1 MSEGAVLYAVDGPVA
16 TVTLNR
22 PDKLNV
28 INQAVVDGVTAAMK
42 TAEADKAVSVVVLKG
57 AGRSFCAGY
66 DLTREYPDGDA
77 NRSSALWWHEHFT
90 KSLNFYLTI
99 FDLRKPVI
107 ASVQG
112 HAVGAGCWLTMV
124 CDLTVCADN
133 ARFGEPEI
141 RFSSSGSMV
150 LMPWIMGIKRAR
162 ELIYF
167 GDQIDAETAKE
178 IGLVNRIY
186 PAAELEAA
194 TMRYA
199 RRLALNAPEALQRAK
214 LAINRTMEE
223 AGFKNALRAGVD
235 VIAAIYAEETGVTR
249 AFRDAV
255 AKDGLA
261 NALRARNALFK
272 E

>member
-1 MSEGAVLYAVDGPVA
+1 MSEDAVLYAVDGPVA

-28 INQAVVDGVTAAMK
+28 INQAVVDGVTASMK
-42 TAEADKAVSVVVLKG
+42 KAEADRSVSVVVLRG

-66 DLTREYPDGDA
+66 DLAREYPEGDVDK
-77 NRSSALWWHEHFT
+77 SSALWWHDNFT
-90 KSLNFYLTI
+90 RGLAFYLTI
-99 FDLRKPVI
+99 FDLKKPVI

-150 LMPWIMGIKRAR
+150 LMPWMMGIKRAR
-162 ELIYF
+162 ELIYM

-199 RRLALNAPEALQRAK
+199 RRLALMAPEALQRAK

-235 VIAAIYAEETGVTR
+235 VISAIYAEETSVVRDFR
-249 AFRDAV
+249 AAV

-261 NALRARNALFK
+261 TALRNRNALFR

>member
-1 MSEGAVLYAVDGPVA
+1 MSEDAVLYAVDGPVA

-28 INQAVVDGVTAAMK
+28 INQAVVDGVTQSMK
-42 TAEADKAVSVVVLKG
+42 KAEADRAVSVVVLRG

-66 DLTREYPDGDA
+66 DLAREYPEGDVDK
-77 NRSSALWWHEHFT
+77 SSALWWHDNFT
-90 KSLNFYLTI
+90 RGLGFYLTI
-99 FDLRKPVI
+99 FDLKKPVI

-124 CDLTVCADN
+124 CDLTVCADT

-150 LMPWIMGIKRAR
+150 LMPWMMGIKRAR
-162 ELIYF
+162 ELIYM
-167 GDQIDAETAKE
+167 GDQIDAETAKD

-186 PAAELEAA
+186 PAAELEAS

-199 RRLALNAPEALQRAK
+199 RRLALMAPEALQRAK

-235 VIAAIYAEETGVTR
+235 VISAIYAEETSVVRDFR
-249 AFRDAV
+249 AAV
-255 AKDGLA
+255 AKDGLTT
-261 NALRARNALFK
+261 ALRNRNALFK